1 MVNEE
6 ISNKRRKLELDLLRI
21 REEIQ
26 WKEREKEQMSKP
38 KWWTYLVG
46 VSVIPSFFLSYYLA
60 EGTGAIIC
68 LVLWVIFFMF
78 MIISLNNS
86 KEGKEF
92 KKIEQ
97 ELNLAKKR
105 EKAVR
110 EWNKGLRIFSHSQG
124 W

>member
-1 MVNEE
+1 
-6 ISNKRRKLELDLLRI
+6 
-21 REEIQ
+21 
-26 WKEREKEQMSKP
+26 
-38 KWWTYLVG
+38 
-46 VSVIPSFFLSYYLA
+46 
-60 EGTGAIIC
+60 
-68 LVLWVIFFMF
+68 

-110 EWNKGLRIFSHSQG
+110 E
-124 W
+124 